1 MHGEGERVRGAP
13 QVRTPQWSVT
23 GHRHRLHAGRGGSIR
38 GVFGESLLH
47 RVRLPGV
54 LREKN
59 HRQTQLWLHHES
71 EGHSGAA
78 PFPLVQRRRDQG
90 RFAPFQQHL
99 LPGRHHQQE
108 TQR

>member
-1 MHGEGERVRGAP
+1 MHGEGERVRRAP
-13 QVRTPQWSVT
+13 QVRAPQWSVT
-23 GHRHRLHAGRGGSIR
+23 GHRHRLHARRGRSIR
-38 GVFGESLLH
+38 RRFGEALLH
-47 RVRLPGV
+47 TVRVPGL
-54 LREKN
+54 LRQKN

-71 EGHSGAA
+71 EGNRGAA
-78 PFPLVQRRRDQG
+78 PSPVVQRGRDQG